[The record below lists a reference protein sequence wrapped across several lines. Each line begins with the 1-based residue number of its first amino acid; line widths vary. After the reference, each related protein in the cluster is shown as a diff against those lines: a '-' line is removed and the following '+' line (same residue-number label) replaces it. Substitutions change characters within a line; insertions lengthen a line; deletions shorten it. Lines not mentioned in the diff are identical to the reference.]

1 MKHTKFLECRIE
13 NCNSCKLSLTQDNKN
28 IFTDIANELDMNTK
42 ERYLVL
48 PNSICARE
56 ILIHHNPDT
65 WKHKV
70 DILAEEMKDVSMD
83 DSYDFMINYFS
94 IERKKLKEIMKKRLD
109 FQRSYVKQPSCGC
122 NCECK

>member
-28 IFTDIANELDMNTK
+28 IFVDIANELDMNTK

-56 ILIHHNPDT
+56 ILIHHNPWNWEKKIDNLI
-65 WKHKV
+65 
-70 DILAEEMKDVSMD
+70 DEMKDVSVD
-83 DSYDFMINYFS
+83 DSYEFILNKFPNEINNLR
-94 IERKKLKEIMKKRLD
+94 ETMKKRLD